1 MCKIQDVANPKEQM
15 MAVSSTNNGGV
26 GGEWRQGRRQKEKGT
41 HALKETQRQQTT
53 GRFCLDANSDKQLLK
68 TTTYETEKNGNTD

>member
-41 HALKETQRQQTT
+41 HALKET
-53 GRFCLDANSDKQLLK
+53 
-68 TTTYETEKNGNTD
+68 